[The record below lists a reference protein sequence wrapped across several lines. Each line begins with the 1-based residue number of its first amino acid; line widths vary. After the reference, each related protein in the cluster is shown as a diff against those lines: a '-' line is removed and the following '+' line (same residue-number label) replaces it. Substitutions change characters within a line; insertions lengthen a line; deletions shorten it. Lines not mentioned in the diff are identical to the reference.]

1 MFHKRII
8 IFLFSFLFLQNQF
21 LSNAV
26 ADTCKNFYQAVFD
39 QEKQIYPYEEKFDL
53 GIYYDYDWLE
63 LQNEK
68 IIKRNENGFPI
79 IRISLLE
86 KKLFPGT
93 VIKTINGIDLSKL
106 NDEMLWNLIES
117 PPITDDYVQI
127 QFFDDNKINKIKV
140 YPDKYNAI
148 FFRLDNFVLNSINEI
163 VAKKGFFEIDYKST
177 FYYERT
183 DLKKEGGHLAE
194 DTCSTGQLMYDK
206 QIYNPGND
214 IDIVQIEKD
223 KDKITRKDKWSHED
237 GLTWQYIHIGGLA
250 QIRSKFDFSKFPFDS
265 QILKIQFNTGEL
277 ITGDVGLGGAR
288 SRLVMI
294 TPDKK
299 VFENLYKY
307 MNRNFLQEWTV
318 NNVKVSSELVPD
330 DLIKTN
336 STYNY
341 RALDT
346 ITLELEI
353 ERNKLYYISKI
364 ILPVL
369 LILSVAW
376 YVLWIP
382 TDDIESRLTTSI
394 VALLSL
400 IAYNFVFQDVI
411 PKLDI
416 LTSLDKFIL
425 LSYIFCAIPIFTTIR
440 LSKTI
445 ERSRKRSSY
454 LNQLIRRWGLAI
466 YVFGNFTIFYPV
478 V

>member
-1 MFHKRII
+1 M
-8 IFLFSFLFLQNQF
+8 Q
-21 LSNAV
+21 
-26 ADTCKNFYQAVFD
+26 
-39 QEKQIYPYEEKFDL
+39 
-53 GIYYDYDWLE
+53 
-63 LQNEK
+63 
-68 IIKRNENGFPI
+68 
-79 IRISLLE
+79 
-86 KKLFPGT
+86 
-93 VIKTINGIDLSKL
+93 
-106 NDEMLWNLIES
+106 
-117 PPITDDYVQI
+117 
-127 QFFDDNKINKIKV
+127 
-140 YPDKYNAI
+140 
-148 FFRLDNFVLNSINEI
+148 
-163 VAKKGFFEIDYKST
+163 
-177 FYYERT
+177 
-183 DLKKEGGHLAE
+183 
-194 DTCSTGQLMYDK
+194 
-206 QIYNPGND
+206 
-214 IDIVQIEKD
+214 
-223 KDKITRKDKWSHED
+223 
-237 GLTWQYIHIGGLA
+237 
-250 QIRSKFDFSKFPFDS
+250 
-265 QILKIQFNTGEL
+265 
-277 ITGDVGLGGAR
+277 
-288 SRLVMI
+288 
-294 TPDKK
+294 
-299 VFENLYKY
+299 FENLYKY